1 MSKKY
6 SAVGGQAIIEG
17 VMMKGKED
25 VAIAVRNPDGEI
37 TLKME
42 KPSKI
47 EKSFLLK
54 IPVLRGSVALIA
66 SMIVGVKALS
76 YSAEFYAEM
85 EEGYETKGFEKW
97 IYDKLG
103 DKAEDVMVAFS
114 MVFALIMAFTLFG
127 ALPTVIIN
135 TLKNYVE
142 SQQVLSFLEGTLK
155 ILMFI
160 TYVLVIS
167 RMKDVSRVF
176 EYHGAEHKVIHCLES
191 GQDLTVENARKFTT
205 LHPRCGTSFL
215 IIVFV
220 ISIII
225 FSFISWSSILVR
237 IALKIVLLPVVAGLS
252 YEIIKIAGKSDS
264 PIVKA
269 ISFPG
274 LMMQKLTT
282 KEPDDKQLEV
292 ALAAMIAVLS
302 EEQKASKKI
311 QNIKV
316 LMDTGDSHDGEVE
329 VN

>member
-1 MSKKY
+1 MAKKY

-17 VMMKGKED
+17 VMMKGPND
-25 VAIAVRNPDGEI
+25 VAIAVRKPDGEI
-37 TLKME
+37 TIKME

-54 IPVLRGSVALIA
+54 IPVLRGSIALIA

-85 EEGYETKGFEKW
+85 EEGYEAKGFEKW

-114 MVFALIMAFTLFG
+114 MVFALIMAFSLFG
-127 ALPTVIIN
+127 VLPTVIIN
-135 TLKNYVE
+135 MLKNFVE
-142 SQQVLSFLEGTLK
+142 NAKILSFFEGALK

-160 TYVLVIS
+160 TYILVIS
-167 RMKDVSRVF
+167 RMKDVRRVF

-191 GQDLTVENARKFTT
+191 GEELTVENARKFTT

-215 IIVFV
+215 LIVFV

-225 FSFISWSSILVR
+225 FSFVSWSSLIVR
-237 IALKIVLLPVVAGLS
+237 IALKMILLPLVAGLS
-252 YEIIKIAGKSDS
+252 YEIIKWAGKSDS
-264 PIVKA
+264 TLVKI
-269 ISFPG
+269 ISYPG

-282 KEPDDKQLEV
+282 KEPDDAQLEV
-292 ALAAMIAVLS
+292 ALKAMMAVIEAKEEVFSSS
-302 EEQKASKKI
+302 E
-311 QNIKV
+311 
-316 LMDTGDSHDGEVE
+316 LE

>member
-17 VMMKGKED
+17 VMMKAKD
-25 VAIAVRNPDGEI
+25 DIAIAVRKPDGQI
-37 TLKME
+37 TLKKE

-54 IPVLRGSVALIA
+54 IPVLRGSIALIS

-85 EEGYETKGFEKW
+85 EDGYEAKGFEKW
-97 IYDKLG
+97 LYDKLG

-114 MVFALIMAFTLFG
+114 MVFALIMAFALFG
-127 ALPTVIIN
+127 ALPTLIIN
-135 TLKNYVE
+135 TLKNYVA
-142 SQQVLSFLEGTLK
+142 SQQLLSFFEGSLK

-167 RMKDVSRVF
+167 RMKDVRRVF
-176 EYHGAEHKVIHCLES
+176 EYHGAEHKAIHCLES
-191 GQDLTVENARKFTT
+191 GQDLTVENAKKFTT

-237 IALKIVLLPVVAGLS
+237 IALKVLLLPVVAGLS

-282 KEPDDKQLEV
+282 KEPDDEQLEV
-292 ALAAMIAVLS
+292 ALAAMIAVIS
-302 EEQKASKKI
+302 EEEKASKKI
-311 QNIKV
+311 EDINV
-316 LMDTGDSHDGEVE
+316 LIDSEDAQVG